1 MASLIHPSSAESV
14 TSQLD
19 LFPVPAS
26 QTSLEDGVFT
36 EYRPI
41 SVLTSEGP
49 IEFCIAPE
57 TSNYIDFANT
67 FLYIKTSLTTDV
79 GANLADGE
87 EIAPECNFLHTLWSQ
102 CDLFLN
108 GTLITQSNNNYP
120 YRAYIESL
128 LSFGREAKDSQLS
141 SVLWYQSTAGHFDE
155 RADANLGYLKRKQL
169 AANSNQI
176 ETMGRLHLDLA
187 FQNRYLLNGVEIR
200 IRLIRSKN
208 HFCLHGDNAN
218 TKVSLKDVALFCR
231 KVKPN
236 PAVQLAHTKAL
247 LHGTAKYPLRRV
259 EVKTFTIPRG
269 NRSVIKENLFLGQL
283 PTRLVFGVVDND
295 AYNGVIA
302 KSPFDFQHNHI
313 NFVAIYRDGLQIP
326 SKPLQPD
333 FVNDRFIRS
342 YFWLYSQTRQHYR
355 DTGNAISREQYKN
368 GCALFA
374 IDLTPQLNSSDDV
387 FELIKNGNIR
397 LELHFAEAT
406 PCTLTV
412 IVFAEHNNLLEIDR
426 ERHVAFDYT
435 A

>member
-1 MASLIHPSSAESV
+1 MASLVHPSSAESV

-19 LFPVPAS
+19 LFSVPAS
-26 QTSLEDGVFT
+26 QTSLDDGMFT

-41 SVLTSEGP
+41 SILTSEGP
-49 IEFCIAPE
+49 IEFCIAAE
-57 TSNYIDFANT
+57 ASNYIDFANT
-67 FLYIKTSLTTDV
+67 FLYIKAAVTTDARTNLE
-79 GANLADGE
+79 ANE
-87 EIAPECNFLHTLWSQ
+87 QVAPECNFLPTLWSQ

-108 GTLITQSNNNYP
+108 GTLVTQSNNNYP

-128 LSFGREAKDSQLS
+128 LSFGKEAKDSQLS
-141 SVLWYQSTAGHFDE
+141 SIVWYRNTAGHFDE
-155 RADANLGYLKRKQL
+155 RDDANLGYAKRKEL
-169 AANSNQI
+169 AANCRQI
-176 ETMGRLHLDLA
+176 DMIGRLHLDLA

-208 HFCLHGDNAN
+208 QFCLHGNNAN

-259 EVKTFTIPRG
+259 EVKTFTVPQG
-269 NRSVIKENLFLGQL
+269 NRSISKENLFLGQL

-295 AYNGVIA
+295 AYKGVIT
-302 KSPFDFQHNHI
+302 KSPFNFKHNDI
-313 NFVAIYRDGLQIP
+313 NFAAIYRDGVQIP
-326 SKPLQPD
+326 SKSLQPD
-333 FVNDRFIRS
+333 FAGDCFICS
-342 YFWLYSQTRQHYR
+342 YFGLYSQTGQYYH
-355 DTGNAISREQYKN
+355 DTGNDISREQYKK

-374 IDLTPQLNSSDDV
+374 FDLTPQLNSSDEV

-406 PCTLTV
+406 PHTLTV
-412 IVFAEHNNLLEIDR
+412 IVFAEHDNLLEIDR